1 MNEISELNH
10 WHQKAQE
17 VARAAGK
24 RIAMA
29 AQGELQINEE
39 THHDLKIQLDVDT
52 QNFIESELL
61 GAFPESHLLGE
72 EGGSGN
78 DGKGVEW
85 IVDPIDGTVNLA
97 YGIPHYCVSIAC
109 RVNGELVL
117 GVIYDP
123 GRDEC
128 FEAVRGGGARCNGKL
143 IKVSTRQE
151 LQQAILSLGFSKTK
165 ENVEKCLDLYVHY
178 ARNARKLRAMGSA
191 ALDMA
196 YIAAGRFDGYIEQGI
211 SIWDIAAGKVLI
223 EEAGGVVELNAL
235 PGREKFHVKAWNG
248 HIDLPMT

>member
-1 MNEISELNH
+1 MSDLSNLSE
-10 WHQKAQE
+10 WHRKAME
-17 VARAAGK
+17 TARAAGE
-24 RIAMA
+24 RIAA
-29 AQGELQINEE
+29 AAKEDLQINEE

-52 QNFIESELL
+52 QNFIQAELL
-61 GAFPESHLLGE
+61 GAFPEHHILGE
-72 EGGSGN
+72 EGGDGN

-109 RVNGELVL
+109 RVEGELVL
-117 GVIYDP
+117 GVLYDP

-128 FEAVRGGGARCNGKL
+128 FEAFRGGGARCNGKT
-143 IKVSTRQE
+143 IQVSDRAV

-165 ENVEKCLDLYVHY
+165 ENVEKCLDLYLHY

-191 ALDMA
+191 ALDLA
-196 YIAAGRFDGYIEQGI
+196 YVAAGRIDGYIEQGI

-223 EEAGGVVELNAL
+223 EEASGSILLREL

-248 HIDLPMT
+248 KVDLPMD

>member
-1 MNEISELNH
+1 MSDLSQLNI
-10 WHQKAQE
+10 WHEKAIAT
-17 VARAAGK
+17 ARAAGE
-24 RIAMA
+24 RIAA
-29 AQGELQINEE
+29 AATGELQINEE

-61 GAFPESHLLGE
+61 GAFPDHHILGE

-109 RVNGELVL
+109 RVEGEFVL
-117 GVIYDP
+117 GVVYDP

-128 FEAVRGGGARCNGKL
+128 FEAFRGGGTRCNGKP
-143 IKVSTRQE
+143 ISVSARVE

-165 ENVEKCLDLYVHY
+165 ESVEKCLDLYVHY

-196 YIAAGRFDGYIEQGI
+196 YVAAGRIDGYIEQGI

-223 EEAGGVVELNAL
+223 EEAGGKIVLTEQ

-248 HIDLPMT
+248 KVDLPMV

>member
-1 MNEISELNH
+1 MSDSVQLTE
-10 WHQKAQE
+10 WHEKA
-17 VARAAGK
+17 VATARAAGK
-24 RIAMA
+24 RIAA
-29 AQGELQINEE
+29 AAAGELQINEE

-52 QNFIESELL
+52 QNFIEAELL
-61 GAFPESHLLGE
+61 GMFPDHHILGE

-109 RVNGELVL
+109 RVEGELVL
-117 GVIYDP
+117 GVIFDP

-128 FEAVRGGGARCNGKL
+128 FEAYRGGGARCNGQA
-143 IKVSTRQE
+143 IRVSPRTE
-151 LQQAILSLGFSKTK
+151 LQQAILSLGFSKTR
-165 ENVEKCLDLYVHY
+165 ESVEKCLDLYVHY

-196 YIAAGRFDGYIEQGI
+196 YVAAGRIDGYIEQGI
-211 SIWDIAAGKVLI
+211 SIWDIAAGRVLI
-223 EEAGGVVELNAL
+223 EEAGGTIVLTEQ

-248 HIDLPMT
+248 KVDLPLV

>member
-1 MNEISELNH
+1 MSELNH
-10 WHQKAQE
+10 LKEWHQKAQE
-17 VARAAGK
+17 VARAAGGQ
-24 RIAMA
+24 IAKA
-29 AQGELQINEE
+29 ASGELQINEE

-52 QNFIESELL
+52 QKFIEDEIL
-61 GAFPESHLLGE
+61 GVFPDHHLLGE

-109 RVNGELVL
+109 RVEGDLVL

-123 GRDEC
+123 CRDEC
-128 FEAVRGGGARCNGKL
+128 FEALRGGGARCNGKS
-143 IKVSTRQE
+143 ISVSSRTE

-165 ENVEKCLDLYVHY
+165 ENVEKCLGLYAHY

-196 YIAAGRFDGYIEQGI
+196 YVASGRMDAYIEQGI
-211 SIWDIAAGKVLI
+211 SIWDIAAGKVII
-223 EEAGGVVELNAL
+223 EEAGGVVELNEL
-235 PGREKFHVKAWNG
+235 SGREKFHIKAWNG
-248 HIDLPMT
+248 KIDLPMA